1 MKDLLSFL
9 HPVDP
14 KIDFASLDST
24 VNDLWELENTF
35 QQSVD
40 NRPEENSYVFYDGPP
55 FATGLPHYGHIMT
68 SIIKDVVPRYQTM
81 KGRRVERRFGWDCH
95 GVPVEYEMEKEL
107 GLNGRVDIEEMGV
120 ANFNEACRSI
130 VLRYTR
136 EWEPVSRR
144 VGRWVDFANDYKTME
159 PAYMESVWWVF
170 KRLWDCLL
178 YTSPSPRD

>member
-81 KGRRVERRFGWDCH
+81 KGRRV
-95 GVPVEYEMEKEL
+95 
-107 GLNGRVDIEEMGV
+107 
-120 ANFNEACRSI
+120 
-130 VLRYTR
+130 
-136 EWEPVSRR
+136 
-144 VGRWVDFANDYKTME
+144 
-159 PAYMESVWWVF
+159 
-170 KRLWDCLL
+170 
-178 YTSPSPRD
+178 

>member
-24 VNDLWELENTF
+24 VNDLWESENTF

-107 GLNGRVDIEEMGV
+107 GLNGRVDIE
-120 ANFNEACRSI
+120 
-130 VLRYTR
+130 
-136 EWEPVSRR
+136 
-144 VGRWVDFANDYKTME
+144 
-159 PAYMESVWWVF
+159 
-170 KRLWDCLL
+170 
-178 YTSPSPRD
+178 

>member
-68 SIIKDVVPRYQTM
+68 TVS
-81 KGRRVERRFGWDCH
+81 
-95 GVPVEYEMEKEL
+95 
-107 GLNGRVDIEEMGV
+107 
-120 ANFNEACRSI
+120 
-130 VLRYTR
+130 YTHLTL
-136 EWEPVSRR
+136 PPI
-144 VGRWVDFANDYKTME
+144 Y
-159 PAYMESVWWVF
+159 SV
-170 KRLWDCLL
+170 
-178 YTSPSPRD
+178 